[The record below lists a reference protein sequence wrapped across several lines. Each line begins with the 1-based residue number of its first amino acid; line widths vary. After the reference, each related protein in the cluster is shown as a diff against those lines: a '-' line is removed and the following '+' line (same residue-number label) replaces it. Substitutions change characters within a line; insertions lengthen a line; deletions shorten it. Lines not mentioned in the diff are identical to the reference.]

1 MLSVNVLSMEPQKNM
16 TIDRLAQLGE
26 ERAQG
31 IDKEVRG
38 VKDGVKS
45 VQELVIAVK
54 HWTDSRS
61 CRTHG
66 HPTRHHYP

>member
-1 MLSVNVLSMEPQKNM
+1 M

-45 VQELVIAVK
+45 VKELVIAVK
-54 HWTDSRS
+54 HWTDSRR
-61 CRTHG
+61 CRAHG
-66 HPTRHHYP
+66 HPTRHRYP